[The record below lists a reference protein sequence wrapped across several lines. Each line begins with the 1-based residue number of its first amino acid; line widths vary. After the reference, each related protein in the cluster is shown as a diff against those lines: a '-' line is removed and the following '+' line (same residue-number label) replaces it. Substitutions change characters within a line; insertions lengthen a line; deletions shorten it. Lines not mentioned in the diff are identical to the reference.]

1 MKIRDYFLL
10 ALFSLTGAFA
20 FAVIA
25 ISKGEKIG
33 ALWILVAALS
43 IYFIGYRF
51 YSYFIAYK
59 VFQVSD
65 HNPTPAHRYYNKVD
79 YVPTNKWVLFGHHF
93 ASISGAGPLVGPVL
107 AAQMGYLPGTLWILI
122 GAVLAGCVQ
131 DMVILIIS
139 MRKGGRSLGQIV
151 KEELGNLG
159 GVVALM
165 VIYTILTILLAVLAL
180 VVVKA
185 LAQSPWGT
193 FSVFMTIP
201 IAMFM
206 GIYMWQIRPGA
217 VLQASLFGVMTLL
230 LSLYVGRLIA
240 INPST
245 AKFFTL
251 SEPQLAIAL
260 IIYGFSASVLPVW
273 LLLAPRDY
281 LSTFLKLGTVILI
294 ALGVFFV
301 NPEIKMPAITQFALT
316 GSGPVLKGDLFPFL
330 FITIACGA
338 VSGFHSLISSGTSP
352 KLIDKESHVR
362 LVGYG
367 GMIGESLVAIMAMIA
382 AVSMEPGIYFA
393 INSPVSEIGKTVFE
407 ASQKISSWGFYI
419 TPEELKHL
427 AKMVEEKTILS
438 RTGGAPAFAIGM
450 ALIFAKITGESL
462 LAFWYHFA
470 ILFEAV
476 FILTT
481 IDAGT
486 RVGRYILQDLVGIF
500 VPAFKNY
507 GDLKINILTSL
518 LTVISWGY
526 FLYAGVI
533 DPYGGIKTLW
543 PLFGIANQLLATLAL
558 TVATVYLV
566 NVGKAKYAWITG
578 FPAVLMS
585 INTLTAGI
593 LKVFHPDKDIGF
605 LAHAHW
611 LLEKTS
617 QGVLPPTIPSLQV
630 AYRVIWGDYVNAF
643 LATLYVALVSL
654 IILNSIY
661 VMFRKVKPKEVH
673 A

>member
-1 MKIRDYFLL
+1 MKPKDYLILGTVSLL
-10 ALFSLTGAFA
+10 GAFA
-20 FAVIA
+20 FAVLA
-25 ISKGEKIG
+25 LSRGERVG
-33 ALWILVAALS
+33 AVWILIAALC

-51 YSYFIAYK
+51 YSYFIAYR
-59 VFQVSD
+59 VFEVNDQ
-65 HNPTPAHRYYNKVD
+65 NPTPAHRFYNKLD
-79 YVPTNKWVLFGHHF
+79 YVPTNRWVLFGHHF

-131 DMVILIIS
+131 DMVVLIIS
-139 MRKGGRSLGQIV
+139 MRKGGRSLGQIA
-151 KEELGNLG
+151 KEELGSLG
-159 GVVALM
+159 GLLSLT
-165 VIYTILTILLAVLAL
+165 VIYTILIILLAVLAL

-201 IAMFM
+201 IAMLM
-206 GIYMWQIRPGA
+206 GIYMWHIRPGA
-217 VLQASLFGVMTLL
+217 VLHASLFGFLALM
-230 LSLYVGRLIA
+230 LSLYMGRWIA
-240 INPST
+240 TNPHT
-245 AKFFTL
+245 AKAFTL

-260 IIYGFSASVLPVW
+260 MIYGFMASVLPVW

-281 LSTFLKLGTVILI
+281 LSTFLKLGTVLLI

-301 NPEIKMPAITQFALT
+301 NPEIKMPAITQFAIS
-316 GSGPVLKGDLFPFL
+316 GNGPVLKGDLFPFL

-367 GMIGESLVAIMAMIA
+367 GMIGESFVAIMAMIA

-393 INSPVSEIGKTVFE
+393 INSPASEIGKTVLE

-419 TPEELKHL
+419 TPQELERL
-427 AKMVEEKTILS
+427 AHMVEEKTILS

-486 RVGRYILQDLVGIF
+486 RVGRYILQDLLGNF
-500 VPAFKNY
+500 LSSFRNY
-507 GDLKINILTSL
+507 ADLKVNLITSFI
-518 LTVISWGY
+518 TVASWGY
-526 FLYAGVI
+526 FLYAGVV

-558 TVATVYLV
+558 TVATVYII
-566 NVGKAKYAWITG
+566 NMGKGKYAWVPG
-578 FPAVLMS
+578 VPAMLMS
-585 INTLTAGI
+585 VNTISAGI
-593 LKVFHPDKDIGF
+593 LKVVHPDKDIGF
-605 LAHAHW
+605 LAHVHW
-611 LLEKTS
+611 LSEKVS
-617 QGVLPPTIPSLQV
+617 QGTLPPAIPSVDV
-630 AYRVIWGDYVNAF
+630 AHKVILGDYINAV
-643 LATLYVALVSL
+643 LATIYVAFVSLVILNALYV
-654 IILNSIY
+654 IIKKLKL
-661 VMFRKVKPKEVH
+661 RE
-673 A
+673 ATA